1 MGLAHRIVG
10 AEELHALLS
19 ASWRPKQAGGIVQIH
34 GPKTKGAQWC
44 KSQAKGQRTW
54 GPMVE
59 VLV

>member
-19 ASWRPKQAGGIVQIH
+19 ASWRANQAGGIVQIH
-34 GPKTKGAQWC
+34 GPKTKGTQWC

-54 GPMVE
+54 GAYGN